1 MVPPPRTHGG
11 QDHRLRIE
19 RLCGSQLAADIAQAF
34 FNEARNNLG
43 GGGRV
48 ARLECVPRNPQ
59 CRGVGAMGSF
69 PGWAKWPI
77 IAAGVLLSPV
87 LYVRNSR
94 LEMKGSCAL
103 LMS

>member
-1 MVPPPRTHGG
+1 
-11 QDHRLRIE
+11 
-19 RLCGSQLAADIAQAF
+19 
-34 FNEARNNLG
+34 
-43 GGGRV
+43 
-48 ARLECVPRNPQ
+48 
-59 CRGVGAMGSF
+59 MGSF